1 MPYLTDR
8 ACDIIF
14 YGTSTPPAKGG
25 EIAHDGTNP

>member
-14 YGTSTPPAKGG
+14 NGTSTPPAKGG
-25 EIAHDGTNP
+25 EIAHDRTNP